1 MYTDPRVV
9 EFVNRHFVPVRA
21 HVKDNPAAFKALGDR
36 FNAHWTPTILI
47 ADSTGA
53 ERHRIEGFLPA
64 DDFLGQLALGVA
76 KAAFARQDYATAERL
91 YRDVVERFPDTDAA
105 AEARYLDRRLALPR
119 HQRRRRAEGDGAGVH
134 AAVPGFDLGE
144 EGVGLDLASAAATGS
159 YSRSISGDDRTKSAV
174 DRLQAIGTL

>member
-36 FNAHWTPTILI
+36 FNAHWTPTTLI

-91 YRDVVERFPDTDAA
+91 YGDVVERFPDTDAA
-105 AEARYLDRRLALPR
+105 AEAQYWTGVSRY
-119 HQRRRRAEGDGAGVH
+119 RATND
-134 AAVPGFDLGE
+134 
-144 EGVGLDLASAAATGS
+144 AAALKAT
-159 YSRSISGDDRTKSAV
+159 A
-174 DRLQAIGTL
+174 QAFTQRYQDSTWAKKASVWT

>member
-105 AEARYLDRRLALPR
+105 AEAQYW
-119 HQRRRRAEGDGAGVH
+119 AGVSRYR
-134 AAVPGFDLGE
+134 ATND
-144 EGVGLDLASAAATGS
+144 AAALKAT
-159 YSRSISGDDRTKSAV
+159 A
-174 DRLQAIGTL
+174 QAFTQRYQDSTWAKKASVWT

>member
-36 FNAHWTPTILI
+36 FNAHWTPTILV

-105 AEARYLDRRLALPR
+105 AEAQYWTGVSRY
-119 HQRRRRAEGDGAGVH
+119 RATND
-134 AAVPGFDLGE
+134 
-144 EGVGLDLASAAATGS
+144 AAALKAT
-159 YSRSISGDDRTKSAV
+159 A
-174 DRLQAIGTL
+174 QAFTQRYQDSTWAKKASVWT

>member
-105 AEARYLDRRLALPR
+105 AEAQYWTGVSRY
-119 HQRRRRAEGDGAGVH
+119 RATND
-134 AAVPGFDLGE
+134 
-144 EGVGLDLASAAATGS
+144 AAALKAT
-159 YSRSISGDDRTKSAV
+159 A
-174 DRLQAIGTL
+174 QAFTQRYQDSTWAKKASVWT